1 MAPAEAPSES
11 TSEPLEAPDTP
22 RRPSVRTSFGVA
34 FILGLVA
41 ALLLGVGALYAYD
54 RQFTGR
60 ILPGVHVGSVDLS
73 GLNAD
78 EARAALQDAYGS
90 LSVGRLVLTG
100 AAGEHVIS
108 YVDIGRRPDL
118 DAMLAEAI
126 AVGRDGSPVERAVAD
141 ARTVVRGVFLEPKVT
156 FDADALNARITAVAD
171 SLRVEPRDATVETA
185 SDGQFQVVDGQAGTP
200 ADPAPAVA
208 AFLTALGEVG
218 APAELRTDLRVSTVE
233 PAVTTAEATMARQ
246 QADRI
251 TAEIVLVVGE
261 DRLRIGSAELRRW
274 ITFAT
279 TADGTYS
286 PTLDTTLLTKVI
298 QRFAPQVDRDPVD
311 ATFTITNGKVAGS
324 RRARTATSSTWRPRW
339 PRCRRCWPDEP
350 PGSRLPR
357 SSRR

>member
-1 MAPAEAPSES
+1 MTDPHDSDATIETEPPEASGEPLAPADGQFES

-22 RRPSVRTSFGVA
+22 RRPSVRASFGLA

-90 LSVGRLVLTG
+90 LSDGRLVLTG

-108 YVDIGRRPDL
+108 YADIGRRPDL
-118 DAMLAEAI
+118 DAMLDEAI
-126 AVGRDGSPVERAVAD
+126 AVGRDGSPVDRVVAD

-156 FDADALNARITAVAD
+156 FDADALNARIAAVAD
-171 SLRVEPRDATVETA
+171 SLRVEPKDATVETA
-185 SDGQFQVVDGQAGTP
+185 SDGQFRVVDGHAGTS

-218 APAELRTDLRVSTVE
+218 APAELRADLRVSTVE
-233 PAVTTAEATMARQ
+233 PAVTTAEATTAEAAGRPDHRRDRSRRRRGSAPHRQRRAPEVDHVRDGAPTGPMAR
-246 QADRI
+246 RS
-251 TAEIVLVVGE
+251 T
-261 DRLRIGSAELRRW
+261 RR
-274 ITFAT
+274 
-279 TADGTYS
+279 
-286 PTLDTTLLTKVI
+286 
-298 QRFAPQVDRDPVD
+298 R
-311 ATFTITNGKVAGS
+311 
-324 RRARTATSSTWRPRW
+324 
-339 PRCRRCWPDEP
+339 
-350 PGSRLPR
+350 
-357 SSRR
+357 